1 MRVLL
6 TSNNMSEQ
14 INEQNEALEA
24 EIKKAQIKAIKGMK
38 LFADLMNKL
47 PDEFALDQK
56 SLDELLK
63 PLTEELYEKCIENEM
78 CLQDIT
84 SAIDLVGV
92 VLHLTE

>member
-1 MRVLL
+1 
-6 TSNNMSEQ
+6 MSET
-14 INEQNEALEA
+14 INEQNEQLEA

-38 LFADLMNKL
+38 LFAELMNKL

-92 VLHLTE
+92 ILHLSE

>member
-38 LFADLMNKL
+38 LFAELMLKL